1 MNILQDRS
9 KAAEQSN
16 TILPQEA
23 REISNNQTL
32 QIKRLMKEQQQNKPK
47 VSRRK
52 EIKNQRRNKWNRDKE
67 NNSKDQWD

>member
-9 KAAEQSN
+9 KAVEQSN

-32 QIKRLMKEQQQNKPK
+32 QIKQLMKEQKKTPK
-47 VSRRK
+47 LVEGK
-52 EIKNQRRNKWNRDKE
+52 K
-67 NNSKDQWD
+67 

>member
-9 KAAEQSN
+9 KAVEQSN

-32 QIKRLMKEQQQNKPK
+32 QIKQLMKEQQQKPK

-52 EIKNQRRNKWNRDKE
+52 EIKNQRRNK
-67 NNSKDQWD
+67 

>member
-9 KAAEQSN
+9 KAVEQSN

-32 QIKRLMKEQQQNKPK
+32 QIKQLMKEQKNPK

-52 EIKNQRRNKWNRDKE
+52 EIKKSEEK
-67 NNSKDQWD
+67 

>member
-9 KAAEQSN
+9 KVVEQSN

-32 QIKRLMKEQQQNKPK
+32 QIKQLMKEQQQKPK

>member
-9 KAAEQSN
+9 KAVEQSN

-32 QIKRLMKEQQQNKPK
+32 QIKQLRKEQQQKPK

-52 EIKNQRRNKWNRDKE
+52 EIKN
-67 NNSKDQWD
+67 

>member
-9 KAAEQSN
+9 KAVEQSN

-32 QIKRLMKEQQQNKPK
+32 QIKQLRKEQQQKPK

-52 EIKNQRRNKWNRDKE
+52 EIKNQRRNK
-67 NNSKDQWD
+67 